1 MRLIIVS
8 GLSGSG
14 KSIALATLEDCG
26 YYCIDNLPAALLES
40 FARRI
45 ARDSPDIYRNTAISI
60 DARNRSNNLDR
71 FAESLE
77 QVRALGVQ
85 CEILFLQAEQET
97 LIKRYSE
104 TRRKHP
110 LTDRAHS
117 LSEAIELERALLE
130 PVARRA
136 DLVIDTTRTNMHQL
150 RGLVRA
156 RVGARA
162 GDSLSLFFQSF
173 GYKHGAPL
181 DADFV
186 FDARCL
192 PNPYWELPLRELSG
206 RDRAVI
212 EFLENSADVG
222 AFTDDLHRF
231 LERWIPRFVAENRSY
246 LTVAIGCTGG
256 QHRSVY
262 LVERLAERFHDSP
275 CHVLVRHRDSHYH
288 LQAAQHLI

>member
-26 YYCIDNLPAALLES
+26 YYCIDNLPVALLES

-45 ARDSPDIYRNTAISI
+45 AGDSSDIYRNTAISI
-60 DARNRSNNLDR
+60 DARNRSNNLDE
-71 FAESLE
+71 FAASLE
-77 QVRALGVQ
+77 HIKALGVQ
-85 CEILFLQAEQET
+85 CEILFLQAEHET

-110 LTDRAHS
+110 LTDRSHS
-117 LSEAIELERALLE
+117 LSEAIAWERELLE

-156 RVGARA
+156 RIGARV

-206 RDRAVI
+206 RDRPVI
-212 EFLENSADVG
+212 EFLENSGEVL

-231 LERWIPRFVAENRSY
+231 LVRWIPRFQAENRSY
-246 LTVAIGCTGG
+246 LTVAVGCTGG

-262 LVERLAERFHDSP
+262 LVEKLAERFQGDS
-275 CHVLVRHRDSHYH
+275 CQVLVRHRDCQ
-288 LQAAQHLI
+288 LPELADPPGC